1 MILERQ
7 QQFILISVKINSC
20 QDKLESYYGFAYVE
34 NNPVKA
40 KMVENATDY
49 KYSSA
54 MYHAGLDI
62 FSSEESIYPTDNYP
76 FDNEKMNDSGEA
88 ATVIR

>member
-1 MILERQ
+1 
-7 QQFILISVKINSC
+7 
-20 QDKLESYYGFAYVE
+20 
-34 NNPVKA
+34 
-40 KMVENATDY
+40 MVENATDY

-54 MYHAGLDI
+54 MYHAGLV
-62 FSSEESIYPTDNYP
+62 N